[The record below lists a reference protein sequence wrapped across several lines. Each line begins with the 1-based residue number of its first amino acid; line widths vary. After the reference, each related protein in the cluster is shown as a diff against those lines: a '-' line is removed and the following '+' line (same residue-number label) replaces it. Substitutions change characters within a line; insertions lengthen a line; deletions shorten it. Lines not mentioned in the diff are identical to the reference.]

1 MAGLQPFSRNLEE
14 LKMKKLSTVLAASAL
29 AVVAAQASAASWTVT
44 GSGSLVGQTSTL
56 PNSTYAY
63 TGAGTDDGTTLS
75 ISVAQAI
82 TNSLGLSTITSDISF
97 NMTTGTGTSEVTAC
111 TGSPYVCTAGIV
123 GTTAVY
129 QTQNQ
134 VGTGAPSIAWDQIL
148 VIDTGFVGLADSS
161 SSFVA
166 TASAVPVPAAAWL
179 FGSALIGLAGV
190 GRKRG

>member
-29 AVVAAQASAASWTVT
+29 AVVAAQASAASWTVI

-63 TGAGTDDGTTLS
+63 TGSGTDDGTTLS

-123 GTTAVY
+123 GTISAY